1 MEVQRLLLSA
11 FGRHKTNTGAAPP
24 FPATLFPAVCFPAV
38 GKKTPVTGRTTPR
51 LRHYPRKLSCAI
63 LILRFAFT
71 GKRVSLC
78 GVAALRSGEW
88 MWEVKKSKANNAKT
102 KGNRSFPKP
111 PGGHIRGGGLGMKP
125 RVGTPLGSAG
135 DFDGLPCAAGVT
147 GAASEAR
154 SLREHSQ
161 HSLALSAA
169 ERDQIPAQETRDRD
183 GIPARLTE

>member
-38 GKKTPVTGRTTPR
+38 GKKTPVKANDTTSTA
-51 LRHYPRKLSCAI
+51 LSSQTQLCN
-63 LILRFAFT
+63 LDLRFAFT
-71 GKRVSLC
+71 GKRVSVC

-111 PGGHIRGGGLGMKP
+111 PGGHIRGGGGMQQP
-125 RVGTPLGSAG
+125 EGAGDEAPGRDPLGVG
-135 DFDGLPCAAGVT
+135 GGFRRT
-147 GAASEAR
+147 
-154 SLREHSQ
+154 SLRGRSHGGGFRGAVAS
-161 HSLALSAA
+161 
-169 ERDQIPAQETRDRD
+169 
-183 GIPARLTE
+183 